1 MPPKLA
7 LSCAISF
14 RQDNPKKPGSKAHTR
29 YEQYKKA
36 TTVDEA
42 LKFGADKADLN
53 HDLKAGYL
61 SVEAADTLAPT
72 SINAPITTTDSLGP
86 AKGAKTRSDTTAQLD
101 GVCAKRRVVAPG
113 EQWPEQELQEN
124 QPPQLLHN
132 SEQHTIVHEAPSQT
146 HSQAGG
152 STKRHEDQDIAP
164 VAAAAAA
171 ALPAAAGALETAT
184 ADAAAAANS
193 AKVRP
198 PADSQPRVPCGD
210 AVAGLALGEES
221 AAVAVKRPPESEV
234 DLSFAT
240 FDNKPLKFVKRT
252 MGEARRLLCNQGVE
266 EGRKLGYEFKLLE
279 RTSLAKWAVQLRD
292 LNSEGELFKD
302 LQRMGLDTS
311 VDLEFSLPD
320 GFPLEPPF
328 VRVVY
333 PQLSG
338 AYVFK
343 HGGICFEPLTSK
355 GWAPSMTLPNLAV
368 SIKGI
373 LDYGGVRCSGAG
385 DRALRKVSHFT
396 EVGARNDHKIIS
408 TVHRDGSSN
417 TYGRLNWYTS

>member
-164 VAAAAAA
+164 V
-171 ALPAAAGALETAT
+171 

-355 GWAPSMTLPNLAV
+355 GWAPSMTLPNLAIA
-368 SIKGI
+368 IKGI

-385 DRALRKVSHFT
+385 DRAQRKVSHFT
-396 EVGARNDHKIIS
+396 EEGARNDHRTIS
-408 TVHRDGSSN
+408 SAHRDGKSYAALS
-417 TYGRLNWYTS
+417 RYTS